1 MDVKPPQAARGQSSA
16 SIAFRLRLSLAG
28 SSGLIGRVSNGL
40 AAGQSFTSA
49 DQIAVKVDS
58 AVAGGF
64 SITATNNRHGD
75 GAKGVGKDP
84 GGRVH
89 AEIRRGKKACSRSR
103 RGQEESC
110 QEARI
115 RNNIDLITISSPS
128 RLAAH
133 RLQPIDHAARQT

>member
-64 SITATNNRHGD
+64 SITATNNAMETEPR
-75 GAKGVGKDP
+75 A
-84 GGRVH
+84 
-89 AEIRRGKKACSRSR
+89 S
-103 RGQEESC
+103 
-110 QEARI
+110 ARI
-115 RNNIDLITISSPS
+115 Q
-128 RLAAH
+128 AAGFM
-133 RLQPIDHAARQT
+133 PKFVAARKPAAARGAVKKRVVKKLEFATI